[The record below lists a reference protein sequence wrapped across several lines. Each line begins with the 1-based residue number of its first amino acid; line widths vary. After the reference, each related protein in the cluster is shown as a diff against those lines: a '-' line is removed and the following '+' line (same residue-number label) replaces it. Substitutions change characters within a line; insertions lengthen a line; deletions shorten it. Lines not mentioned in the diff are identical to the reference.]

1 VGRPDHL
8 DDVYALPHQGL
19 GSICARCSSSRAL
32 HESLEGDRVEHE
44 IVRVQLDGDRDASF
58 TGEGV
63 DLLPLQH
70 LQRAVADASRAST
83 KMGGEIEPAAVDLH
97 RRQGEVTQAV
107 QRLLGVL
114 SRQARGVLNFLA
126 VCFSWAGRA
135 VLGQAS

>member
-8 DDVYALPHQGL
+8 DDVHALPHQGL

-63 DLLPLQH
+63 DLLSLQH

-83 KMGGEIEPAAVDLH
+83 KMGGEGLNPPLLTSTDVRARSRRLSSASWGSCRGRHAVY
-97 RRQGEVTQAV
+97 
-107 QRLLGVL
+107 
-114 SRQARGVLNFLA
+114 
-126 VCFSWAGRA
+126 
-135 VLGQAS
+135 